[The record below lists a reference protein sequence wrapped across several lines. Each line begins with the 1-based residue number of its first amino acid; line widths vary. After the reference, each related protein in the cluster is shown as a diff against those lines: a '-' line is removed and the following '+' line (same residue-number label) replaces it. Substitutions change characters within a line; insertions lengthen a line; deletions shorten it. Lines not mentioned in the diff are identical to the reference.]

1 VVRSSAASDVYKR
14 QGRHYPILIP
24 DQPAL
29 AGVRVERHGELSMA
43 RGLASSEVSLPI
55 HPQLTGEE
63 VERVIAA
70 VNEWPAE
77 DPAEDPTKD
86 PMEDPLKD

>member
-1 VVRSSAASDVYKR
+1 VAPERREQFEAHLKSR
-14 QGRHYPILIP
+14 GIGTGRHYPILIP

-77 DPAEDPTKD
+77 DPTK
-86 PMEDPLKD
+86 DPLKD